1 MNRLEET
8 TPKIKSSESI
18 SNTKNESF
26 LPSSP
31 AFQTTPTE
39 VSKTSKSESSFD
51 FLSAFDLKTLIIFIL
66 VFVLVF
72 SYLGINLVTILGE
85 SMEKLVKVV
94 SPLITEILV
103 FTGYSTGSVINTT
116 ADVVA
121 DTAKETID
129 IAEGAVQNVGNL
141 LMDAGNEGKSE
152 ILNKTVQQKEKNKSS
167 HKPPHGKGDEHSH
180 SHNHPHPSH
189 ADSGEHGPQ
198 PDAPENTIQKPITSA
213 KYNWCLVGEYQ
224 NKRGC
229 MPITESD
236 KCLSGHVF
244 PTQKMCLNPNMAPH
258 Q

>member
-39 VSKTSKSESSFD
+39 VSKSSKSASSFD
-51 FLSAFDLKTLIIFIL
+51 FLSAFDLKTLIIFVL

-141 LMDAGNEGKSE
+141 LMEAGTEGKSE
-152 ILNKTVQQKEKNKSS
+152 ILNKTVQQKEKK
-167 HKPPHGKGDEHSH
+167 KPSH
-180 SHNHPHPSH
+180 SPHAES
-189 ADSGEHGPQ
+189 AEQGPQ

-258 Q
+258 H